1 MRLVLVAL
9 ASVNTTVGAVRSN
22 VDRALVLAK
31 KMAAEDVTVGVFQEQ
46 LVGGYPQED
55 LVLWQGFVDA
65 QWSGLERFASQTAA
79 LQTVFVLG
87 VSIAQQGRRYNCAA
101 VVAGGRILGLVPK
114 QRLPTYGIFY

>member
-1 MRLVLVAL
+1 MRLVQVAL

-22 VDRALVLAK
+22 VDRALALAR

-65 QWSGLERFASQTAA
+65 QWLELERFAHETAKLA
-79 LQTVFVLG
+79 TVFVLG
-87 VSIAQQGRRYNCAA
+87 LAIDQGGRRYNCA
-101 VVAGGRILGLVPK
+101 
-114 QRLPTYGIFY
+114 